1 MRYSINMM
9 NEKMTIKQ
17 EAQLLLNNEVR
28 VTFAKSQLFGQTGI
42 VEAIMADGRTLDVK
56 LSNGKN
62 AFLDVTFVG
71 EIQER
76 TQFAKTEQDLGPIA
90 NSVVK
95 DTL

>member
-1 MRYSINMM
+1 MM

-42 VEAIMADGRTLDVK
+42 VEAIMAAGRTLDVK

-76 TQFAKTEQDLGPIA
+76 TQFAKTEQSLGPIA

-95 DTL
+95 STL

>member
-1 MRYSINMM
+1 MM
-9 NEKMTIKQ
+9 NEKMTVEQ
-17 EAQLLLNNEVR
+17 EAQILLNNEVR

-42 VEAIMADGRTLDVK
+42 VEGIMADGRTLDIK

-76 TQFAKTEQDLGPIA
+76 TQYAKTEQSLGPIA

-95 DTL
+95 STL